1 LRSSCSTGE
10 TKRGEQGGRL
20 AMNPNLQRYLKGIGD
35 LPPMPDIAA
44 RVLRAVDGGEC
55 SVNDL
60 RLIIERDPAI
70 VARILKVANSA
81 LYGFARQIDTL
92 THALALLGMQTVKNL
107 VLAASMRQVFARF
120 GLMEKLL
127 FEHASLCGPVAH
139 RLARHLPGKWN
150 PEEAFVAGLLHD
162 MGKIVL
168 ANSYRDEYEQ
178 VVARGYNQN
187 LGFAEV
193 ERASFGFDHAELG
206 AEVARHWQLAPL
218 LESVIRYH
226 HEPARFAELD
236 PDHRRMTALI
246 AVASSSLSKLGIGR
260 KGPADV
266 VDPMSLGAWEELG
279 LGQPDVADVLALCAE
294 EAERARAMVD

>member
-1 LRSSCSTGE
+1 
-10 TKRGEQGGRL
+10 
-20 AMNPNLQRYLKGIGD
+20 MNANLQRYLKGIGD

-44 RVLRAVDGGEC
+44 RVLRAVDGGDC

-92 THALALLGMQTVKNL
+92 SHGLALLGMQTVKNL

-139 RLARHLPGKWN
+139 RLARHLSGKWN

-168 ANSYRDEYEQ
+168 ANSYREEYEQ

-193 ERASFGFDHAELG
+193 ERAAFGFDHAELG

-226 HEPARFAELD
+226 HEPARFGELD
-236 PDHRRMTALI
+236 PEHRRMTALI
-246 AVASSSLSKLGIGR
+246 AVASAALSKLGIGR

-266 VDPMSLGAWEELG
+266 VDPGSLAAWEELG
-279 LGQPDVADVLALCAE
+279 LGQQDVPDVIALCGE

>member
-1 LRSSCSTGE
+1 
-10 TKRGEQGGRL
+10 
-20 AMNPNLQRYLKGIGD
+20 MNPNLEHYLKGIGD

-44 RVLRAVDGGEC
+44 RVLRAVEGGDC
-55 SVNDL
+55 SVHDL

-92 THALALLGMQTVKNL
+92 SHALALLGMQTVRNL
-107 VLAASMRQVFARF
+107 VLAASISQMFARY
-120 GLMEKLL
+120 GLMEKLI

-139 RLARHLPGKWN
+139 RLARYVAGKWD

-168 ANSYRDEYEQ
+168 ANSYRDEYEN
-178 VVARGYNQN
+178 VVVRGYNQN
-187 LGFAEV
+187 LGFAEA

-206 AEVARHWQLAPL
+206 AEVARQWQLAPS
-218 LESVIRYH
+218 LETVIRFH
-226 HEPARFAELD
+226 HDPARLAGLPAEQARL
-236 PDHRRMTALI
+236 TALVT
-246 AVASSSLSKLGIGR
+246 VASSCLTKLGVGRR
-260 KGPADV
+260 KGATEGIDPA
-266 VDPMSLGAWEELG
+266 SIGAWELLG
-279 LGQPDVADVLALCAE
+279 LGEDDMPDVIVLCAE